1 MCIESTIRH
10 GGILPVVLT
19 IGALIV
25 SASQAAEPEYPPVS
39 PPADTSAFGENIQ
52 RTMHLLASSTAEK
65 PNTVRIQFYGQS
77 VTKQDWWKLVVADLR
92 NRFPHANIIA
102 QNPSIGGFASQRLI
116 WTTPM
121 DVGGF
126 YPDLVIF
133 HVFGGHGPYEDIIR
147 WIRVNTTAE
156 IAMATDHLHAR
167 TDPKQADDGWLA
179 FMNQR
184 FLPAVA
190 EAYDCQLTDVRTPW
204 RGYLLEHDL
213 PSQAPLRDGVH
224 LNDHGCWLMAQ
235 LVGRTLQV
243 RQGETPPAESWV
255 RTRQVGKDVM
265 VKEGKI
271 TLEFTGNRVVAL
283 SAAAESPAVMDVR
296 VDGKKPSELR
306 RPYRFTRA
314 NAGPGEDWPWT
325 VGAPVKIT
333 SDAQLQPETWTIT
346 VTEGGPEAFEFKLEG
361 SKTGPDGAGST
372 EEKFVSDSGRV
383 VIEPEHWWK
392 STPKGKVSPV
402 KPGYKLVFESELMGT
417 DVYEPPAKVEGGALA
432 ETVLVSGL
440 DNGKHRLELTI
451 RPGGEL
457 SLEALGIHEPPLKPA
472 SQPRRVDQVVSPHG
486 EGDADD
492 LPDSFL
498 KPM

>member
-1 MCIESTIRH
+1 
-10 GGILPVVLT
+10 
-19 IGALIV
+19 
-25 SASQAAEPEYPPVS
+25 
-39 PPADTSAFGENIQ
+39 
-52 RTMHLLASSTAEK
+52 MHLLSTSTVEN

-92 NRFPHANIIA
+92 KRFPHANIIA
-102 QNPSIGGFASQRLI
+102 ENPSIGGFASQRLI

-133 HVFGGHGPYEDIIR
+133 HVFGGHGTYEDIIR

-156 IAMATDHLHAR
+156 IAMANDHLHAR
-167 TDPKQADDGWLA
+167 SEPKEADDGWLA

-213 PSQAPLRDGVH
+213 ASQAVLRDGVH
-224 LNDHGCWLMAQ
+224 LNDYGCWLMAE

-243 RQGETPPAESWV
+243 RKEEAPQAEAWV
-255 RTRQVGKDVM
+255 RTHQVGKDVT
-265 VKEGKI
+265 VEDGKI
-271 TLEFTGNRVVAL
+271 VLEFTGNRVVAL
-283 SAAAESPAVMDVR
+283 SGAGQNPAVMDVR
-296 VDGKKPSELR
+296 VDGRKPSEFR
-306 RPYRFTRA
+306 GCYRFTRA

-333 SDAQLQPETWTIT
+333 SDAPLEPETWTIT
-346 VTEGGPEAFEFKLEG
+346 VTEGGPEKFKFKLEG
-361 SKTGPDGAGST
+361 SKTGPDGSGSS

-383 VIEPEHWWK
+383 IIEPEHWWK

-417 DVYEPPAKVEGGALA
+417 DVYEPPAKVEGHAFA
-432 ETVLVSGL
+432 ETVLISGL
-440 DNGKHRLELTI
+440 DNGKHRLELTM
-451 RPGGEL
+451 RPGGRL
-457 SLEALGIHEPPLKPA
+457 SLEALRIHEPPLKPA
-472 SQPRRVDQVVSPHG
+472 SQPRRVDQVVSPQG

-492 LPDSFL
+492 LPSSFL
-498 KPM
+498 QPM